1 MSEAKSKM
9 ARVPA
14 AAQEP
19 ESLLKKRK
27 RNQRLAKEA
36 DAKAAAEAKAAAAK
50 KQEIFKRAEKYV
62 AEYREAERERISSK
76 RKAKLAGDLYMGAES
91 KLLLVVRIRGI
102 NRMDPRV
109 KKVLQLFRLRQIQNA
124 TFIRV
129 NKATLNMLKKIEP
142 YVTYGEPNLKTIR
155 ELIYKR
161 GYAKVNGQRLP
172 LSDNKVIEDN
182 LGQYGII
189 CIEDLIHEIVTV
201 GPNFKA
207 ANKFLWP
214 FKLSS
219 PLGGYRAK
227 RKHFVEG
234 GDAGNREEYINAFVR
249 SMN

>member
-1 MSEAKSKM
+1 M
-9 ARVPA
+9 
-14 AAQEP
+14 
-19 ESLLKKRK
+19 
-27 RNQRLAKEA
+27 
-36 DAKAAAEAKAAAAK
+36 
-50 KQEIFKRAEKYV
+50 
-62 AEYREAERERISSK
+62 AEYREGERERISSK
-76 RKAKLAGDLYMGAES
+76 RKAKLAGDLYIGAEP